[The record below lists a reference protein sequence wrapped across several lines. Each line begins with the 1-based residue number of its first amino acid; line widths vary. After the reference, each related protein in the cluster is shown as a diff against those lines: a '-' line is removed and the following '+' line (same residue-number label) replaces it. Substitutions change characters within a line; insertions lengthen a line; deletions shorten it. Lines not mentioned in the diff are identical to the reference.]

1 MWTSRNI
8 SCLDSHVQLRGFCTA
23 LRNSHRSRKKCYAEE
38 EIEKDD
44 PRPAARVTEATSEKS
59 GFLPSLLPFH
69 SFKYFTLDFEI
80 LKIDGALFDS
90 GQSAPLMVFH
100 IPALFDIRLS
110 NPLQLSS
117 PAGANQ
123 YLFSVLTMCS
133 GIFVPLSEPDHLWKS
148 QHGQKISLIQSL
160 FPADRQL
167 VCNSSMLSPWAVD
180 FCGLSTCW
188 VCGCFSVC
196 MVWVGTHTQN
206 EGCGWQGSPTVFFL
220 EQGR

>member
-1 MWTSRNI
+1 
-8 SCLDSHVQLRGFCTA
+8 
-23 LRNSHRSRKKCYAEE
+23 
-38 EIEKDD
+38 
-44 PRPAARVTEATSEKS
+44 
-59 GFLPSLLPFH
+59 
-69 SFKYFTLDFEI
+69 
-80 LKIDGALFDS
+80 
-90 GQSAPLMVFH
+90 MVFH

-167 VCNSSMLSPWAVD
+167 VCNSSMLSPWAMD

-188 VCGCFSVC
+188 VCGCFSIC
-196 MVWVGTHTQN
+196 TVWVGTHTQN

-220 EQGR
+220 EQGRKSWGVPRKNLAVRLSSFGIYPSFLPKLFISLWQTAWSASSDFKIQPPWCFFKDS